1 MGHLK
6 HEDMAGMIG
15 GNVGK
20 RARKKFLKHL
30 SRCESCSKV
39 FTETLK
45 FFEEEEKNGGL
56 LKLPAYGKRAGSR
69 FWEVIGAM
77 FKKPALVPALAAVI
91 IILSVVPF
99 LIIGPGPGSTN
110 ARIESA
116 KAFVS
121 EIKGPG
127 RYRLVEAKDIID
139 SVVCT
144 GIIVEYLL
152 MLEKSP
158 QEEDFLREIDEI
170 LSVELKN
177 IFKSETDRLF
187 PDLANI
193 NRKNLPNVTRSIA
206 GQLAARSLSGPF
218 RFGRFLERTLLDT
231 FEEKRPGEEEID
243 KYLQIARELEFPPG
257 VVTRLKKLKE
267 ARESGMIRSLCTEI
281 KKIFFE

>member
-1 MGHLK
+1 MKHLE

-15 GNVGK
+15 GNVNK

-45 FFEEEEKNGGL
+45 FFEEEEKNGEPVR
-56 LKLPAYGKRAGSR
+56 LPAYGKKAGSR
-69 FWEVIGAM
+69 FREFIGAM

-91 IILSVVPF
+91 IILTIVPF
-99 LIIGPGPGSTN
+99 LITGPDPGSPAAGIEN
-110 ARIESA
+110 AR
-116 KAFVS
+116 AFVS

-127 RYRLVEAKDIID
+127 RYRLVETKDIID
-139 SVVCT
+139 SAVCT
-144 GIIVEYLL
+144 GIIVEDIS
-152 MLEKSP
+152 MLEEFP
-158 QEEDFLREIDEI
+158 EEEDLLREITEI
-170 LSVELKN
+170 LRIELKN

-187 PDLANI
+187 PGLANI
-193 NRKNLPNVTRSIA
+193 NGKNLSNVTRSIA
-206 GQLAARSLSGPF
+206 GQLAARSLSRPF
-218 RFGRFLERTLLDT
+218 LFGRFLERTLLNT
-231 FEEKRPGEEEID
+231 FEKKRPGAEKID

-267 ARESGMIRSLCTEI
+267 APRFRTMRSLCTEI

>member
-1 MGHLK
+1 MRHLK
-6 HEDMAGMIG
+6 HEDMARMIG
-15 GNVGK
+15 GNVNK
-20 RARKKFLKHL
+20 RVRKKFLKHL

-45 FFEEEEKNGGL
+45 FFEEEEKNEEL
-56 LKLPAYGKRAGSR
+56 VRLPAYGKRAGSR
-69 FWEVIGAM
+69 FREFIEAM
-77 FKKPALVPALAAVI
+77 FKKPALVPVLAAVI

-99 LIIGPGPGSTN
+99 LIIGPGPGSPN
-110 ARIESA
+110 AKIENA
-116 KAFVS
+116 KTFVS

-139 SVVCT
+139 SAVCT
-144 GIIVEYLL
+144 GIIVEYLS
-152 MLEKSP
+152 MLEESP
-158 QEEDFLREIDEI
+158 EEEDFLREITEI
-170 LSVELKN
+170 LSVELRN
-177 IFKSETDRLF
+177 IFKSETAGLF

-193 NRKNLPNVTRSIA
+193 NSKNLRNVTGSIA

-231 FEEKRPGEEEID
+231 FEEKRPEAEEID

-267 ARESGMIRSLCTEI
+267 AGDPGMIRSLCKEI